1 MKTLRNLFSLLLTL
15 TLLLCTASGAA
26 AGTTDGGFVDYVAQL
41 KLNMSSATAKTS
53 ASVRTHVDG
62 DTVHFNVPESVC
74 ADGVLKARFLALNT
88 PESTGKI
95 EEYGVAASHF
105 TQEKL
110 ASAVSIILE
119 SDSDRWELD
128 STGGRMLVWVWYQP
142 SEGAEYRNLNLEL
155 LQNGYARAYS
165 TANNQYGSICS
176 SALDQARQFKLN
188 LYSGQPDPD
197 FYYGDAIELTLRELR
212 CHPEA
217 YQNKKV
223 AFNGIV
229 TLAHNNSVYVESL
242 DAESGI
248 VFGISVYY
256 GFNLSGKGL
265 SILTPGNEVRIVGSV
280 QYYAAGDQWQISD
293 VSYRM
298 MKPKDPGNIQLLSEG
313 HEPYYTETTLAQL
326 MSQTL
331 LTDEN
336 GEESTYAYADLA
348 QNTSAELHKLHV
360 LSISRD
366 DENSR
371 AYLTVE
377 QDGQQLTVIA
387 PSSFVPD
394 EMVGQSITVRGFVE
408 HSSGSVAVRVYETGL
423 LLAE

>member
-1 MKTLRNLFSLLLTL
+1 
-15 TLLLCTASGAA
+15 
-26 AGTTDGGFVDYVAQL
+26 
-41 KLNMSSATAKTS
+41 
-53 ASVRTHVDG
+53 
-62 DTVHFNVPESVC
+62 
-74 ADGVLKARFLALNT
+74 
-88 PESTGKI
+88 
-95 EEYGVAASHF
+95 
-105 TQEKL
+105 
-110 ASAVSIILE
+110 
-119 SDSDRWELD
+119 
-128 STGGRMLVWVWYQP
+128 MLVWVWYQP

-188 LYSGQPDPD
+188 LYSGQPDPN

-313 HEPYYTETTLAQL
+313 HAPYYTETTLSQL
-326 MSQTL
+326 MAQTV

-336 GEESTYAYADLA
+336 GEEAAYAHADLA

-377 QDGQQLTVIA
+377 QDGQQMTVIA
-387 PSSFVPD
+387 PSSFVTD

>member
-1 MKTLRNLFSLLLTL
+1 M
-15 TLLLCTASGAA
+15 
-26 AGTTDGGFVDYVAQL
+26 
-41 KLNMSSATAKTS
+41 
-53 ASVRTHVDG
+53 
-62 DTVHFNVPESVC
+62 
-74 ADGVLKARFLALNT
+74 
-88 PESTGKI
+88 
-95 EEYGVAASHF
+95 
-105 TQEKL
+105 
-110 ASAVSIILE
+110 
-119 SDSDRWELD
+119 
-128 STGGRMLVWVWYQP
+128 
-142 SEGAEYRNLNLEL
+142 
-155 LQNGYARAYS
+155 
-165 TANNQYGSICS
+165 
-176 SALDQARQFKLN
+176 
-188 LYSGQPDPD
+188 
-197 FYYGDAIELTLRELR
+197 
-212 CHPEA
+212 
-217 YQNKKV
+217 
-223 AFNGIV
+223 
-229 TLAHNNSVYVESL
+229 YVESL

-313 HEPYYTETTLAQL
+313 HAPYYTETTLSQL

-371 AYLTVE
+371 AYLIVE
-377 QDGQQLTVIA
+377 QDGRQMTVIA
-387 PSSFVPD
+387 PSSFVTD

-408 HSSGSVAVRVYETGL
+408 HSSGNVAVRVYETGL

>member
-1 MKTLRNLFSLLLTL
+1 M
-15 TLLLCTASGAA
+15 
-26 AGTTDGGFVDYVAQL
+26 
-41 KLNMSSATAKTS
+41 
-53 ASVRTHVDG
+53 
-62 DTVHFNVPESVC
+62 
-74 ADGVLKARFLALNT
+74 
-88 PESTGKI
+88 
-95 EEYGVAASHF
+95 
-105 TQEKL
+105 
-110 ASAVSIILE
+110 
-119 SDSDRWELD
+119 
-128 STGGRMLVWVWYQP
+128 
-142 SEGAEYRNLNLEL
+142 
-155 LQNGYARAYS
+155 
-165 TANNQYGSICS
+165 
-176 SALDQARQFKLN
+176 
-188 LYSGQPDPD
+188 
-197 FYYGDAIELTLRELR
+197 
-212 CHPEA
+212 
-217 YQNKKV
+217 
-223 AFNGIV
+223 
-229 TLAHNNSVYVESL
+229 YVESL

-313 HEPYYTETTLAQL
+313 HAPYYTETTLAQL
-326 MSQTL
+326 MAQTV

-336 GEESTYAYADLA
+336 GEEATYAYADLA

-366 DENSR
+366 DENNR

-377 QDGQQLTVIA
+377 QDGQQMSVIA
-387 PSSFVPD
+387 PSSFVTD
-394 EMVGQSITVRGFVE
+394 EIVGQSITVRGFVE

>member
-1 MKTLRNLFSLLLTL
+1 M
-15 TLLLCTASGAA
+15 
-26 AGTTDGGFVDYVAQL
+26 
-41 KLNMSSATAKTS
+41 
-53 ASVRTHVDG
+53 
-62 DTVHFNVPESVC
+62 
-74 ADGVLKARFLALNT
+74 
-88 PESTGKI
+88 
-95 EEYGVAASHF
+95 
-105 TQEKL
+105 
-110 ASAVSIILE
+110 
-119 SDSDRWELD
+119 
-128 STGGRMLVWVWYQP
+128 
-142 SEGAEYRNLNLEL
+142 
-155 LQNGYARAYS
+155 
-165 TANNQYGSICS
+165 
-176 SALDQARQFKLN
+176 
-188 LYSGQPDPD
+188 
-197 FYYGDAIELTLRELR
+197 
-212 CHPEA
+212 
-217 YQNKKV
+217 
-223 AFNGIV
+223 
-229 TLAHNNSVYVESL
+229 YVESL

-313 HEPYYTETTLAQL
+313 HEPYYTETTLALRVAALKGPTAMGLAQL
-326 MSQTL
+326 MAQTV

-348 QNTSAELHKLHV
+348 QNTSVELRKLHV

-366 DENSR
+366 DENNR

-377 QDGQQLTVIA
+377 QDGQQMSVIA
-387 PSSFVPD
+387 PSSFVTD
-394 EMVGQSITVRGFVE
+394 EIVGQSITVRGFVE

>member
-1 MKTLRNLFSLLLTL
+1 M
-15 TLLLCTASGAA
+15 
-26 AGTTDGGFVDYVAQL
+26 
-41 KLNMSSATAKTS
+41 
-53 ASVRTHVDG
+53 
-62 DTVHFNVPESVC
+62 
-74 ADGVLKARFLALNT
+74 
-88 PESTGKI
+88 
-95 EEYGVAASHF
+95 
-105 TQEKL
+105 
-110 ASAVSIILE
+110 SIILE

-265 SILTPGNEVRIVGSV
+265 SILTPGNEVRMWYNPDLMENRQRAVFM
-280 QYYAAGDQWQISD
+280 AGCD
-293 VSYRM
+293 VL
-298 MKPKDPGNIQLLSEG
+298 D
-313 HEPYYTETTLAQL
+313 ETL
-326 MSQTL
+326 M
-331 LTDEN
+331 
-336 GEESTYAYADLA
+336 TYAYNPA
-348 QNTSAELHKLHV
+348 
-360 LSISRD
+360 
-366 DENSR
+366 
-371 AYLTVE
+371 
-377 QDGQQLTVIA
+377 
-387 PSSFVPD
+387 
-394 EMVGQSITVRGFVE
+394 
-408 HSSGSVAVRVYETGL
+408 
-423 LLAE
+423 